1 MEVTYDK
8 AAIQEYM
15 DAIGNVGLSFRRT
28 KDESM
33 AHYNSCVQ
41 QYSRIYSELEQAS
54 HNAYNKVEAAESMRR
69 SADAEYET
77 AMRIMENSDDE
88 DERKT
93 AQDRAQRARRLQ
105 IEADSELENASSAL
119 TACQAKMTKLTTL
132 WEQYTPQLEAVKGR
146 VEDGLSSFI
155 ALAEH
160 GNRDLATFI
169 GVMDKAQVA
178 LHGGTVSGSSSTV
191 PNGTNN
197 GAVPLESEGSK
208 FANNSPVGQNT
219 TQKGNSIGI
228 IYSAGLASLVM
239 SVAGSVQSFP
249 YTKAG
254 LAKAH
259 RAAISSG
266 DKEMIAKTESLYRSR
281 VNAVS
286 SARDDKWNKEYMPL
300 VHANI
305 RRSVELHFSDYVS
318 EEKLN
323 NCLSTLSFMD
333 QDELAKRYGRGFQK
347 GTLGFNDGESSNI
360 AHDIKGVTYDG
371 RVGDK
376 AIPGSGNT
384 NINYALVT
392 AIHEN
397 LHMMSANDTPFELRR
412 GIMVGGDETSR
423 AMNEAFT
430 EYFTFIS
437 CGGDTPLGGFY
448 PGVYSGYQI
457 LMQEMPTI
465 EKAVGRDC
473 MMDAY
478 FNNNPQRMRTSIDAI
493 LGAGAWDDMCA
504 ASYDVMYNNNANNA
518 AARLSGYLNKLS
530 AT

>member
-33 AHYNSCVQ
+33 ANYNSCMQ
-41 QYSRIYSELEQAS
+41 RYSRIYSEIEQAS
-54 HNAYNKVEAAESMRR
+54 RAAYNKVEAAESMRR

-88 DERKT
+88 NERKT
-93 AQDRAQRARRLQ
+93 AQERAQRARRLQ
-105 IEADSELENASSAL
+105 VEADSELEYASSVL
-119 TACQAKMTKLTTL
+119 TVYQAKMNELNSL
-132 WEQYTPQLEAVKGR
+132 WDQYTPQLEAVKGR
-146 VEDGLSSFI
+146 VEDSLSSFI
-155 ALAEH
+155 ALAER

-169 GVMDKAQVA
+169 GVMDKAQAA
-178 LHGGTVSGSSSTV
+178 LHGGTIAGTTPTV
-191 PNGTNN
+191 PNSSNN
-197 GAVPLESEGSK
+197 GTVPLKSVSPK
-208 FANNSPVGQNT
+208 FASNSPIGQNT
-219 TQKGNSIGI
+219 TPKGNSMGI

-239 SVAGSVQSFP
+239 SVTGAVHSFP
-249 YTKAG
+249 YTKSG
-254 LAKAH
+254 LAKAY
-259 RAAISSG
+259 RMAVSSG
-266 DKEMIAKTESLYRSR
+266 DEEMITRTESLFRSR
-281 VNAVS
+281 VNAGS

-305 RRSVELHFSDYVS
+305 RRSVELYFSDYVS

-333 QDELAKRYGRGFQK
+333 QVELAKRYGRGFQK
-347 GTLGFNDGESSNI
+347 GTLGFNDGEFSNI
-360 AHDIKGVTYDG
+360 AHDMKGVTYDG

-376 AIPGSGNT
+376 VIPGSGNT

-397 LHMMSANDTPFELRR
+397 LHMMSANDTPFEMRR
-412 GIMVGGDETSR
+412 GIMVGNDETSR

-437 CGGDTPLGGFY
+437 CGGDTPLGGYY
-448 PGVYSGYQI
+448 PGAYSGYQI

-478 FNNNPQRMRTSIDAI
+478 FNNNPQRMRISIDAI
-493 LGAGAWDDMCA
+493 LGTGAWDDMCA

-518 AARLSGYLNKLS
+518 AVRLSGYLNQLS
-530 AT
+530 TI